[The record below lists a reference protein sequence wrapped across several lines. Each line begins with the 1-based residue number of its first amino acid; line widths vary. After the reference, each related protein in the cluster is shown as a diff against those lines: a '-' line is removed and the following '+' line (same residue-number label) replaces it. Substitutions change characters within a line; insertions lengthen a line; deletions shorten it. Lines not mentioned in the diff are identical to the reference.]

1 MNTSPASGRFDEAAS
16 DAFANAIAKF
26 VSIPITSPVDFISGP
41 KIVST
46 PGNLP
51 NGNTDSLTATC
62 DGTRSV
68 VNPISRSVFPAITNA
83 AYFAS
88 GTQIALLT
96 NGILRDARGFTSR
109 M

>member
-1 MNTSPASGRFDEAAS
+1 MPAS
-16 DAFANAIAKF
+16 DAFRKRHREL
-26 VSIPITSPVDFISGP
+26 VSIPHHLASRFHFGT

-68 VNPISRSVFPAITNA
+68 VNPSSVSFLPAITSA

-88 GTQIALLT
+88 GTPIALLT
-96 NGILRDARGFTSR
+96 NGMVRDARGLTSS